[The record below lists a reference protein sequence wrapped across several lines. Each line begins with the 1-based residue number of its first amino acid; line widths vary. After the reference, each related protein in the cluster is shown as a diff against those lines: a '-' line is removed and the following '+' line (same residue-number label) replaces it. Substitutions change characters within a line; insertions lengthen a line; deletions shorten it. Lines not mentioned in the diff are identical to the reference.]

1 MYKEKSKKHQQI
13 TNLYNLL
20 KSRAMR
26 STIQTAASESVTQ
39 TLESLG
45 TAGHNTPSELDHHRP
60 LTSLGTLSRTGRY
73 DQYTGPNNVE
83 QLHRHQRSGNGRSGQ
98 KPQNFSTMAP
108 PSAIPLSFR
117 NSEYHW
123 SF

>member
-26 STIQTAASESVTQ
+26 STIQTAASETVTQ

-45 TAGHNTPSELDHHRP
+45 AAGRTTPTDPDPHRP
-60 LTSLGTLSRTGRY
+60 LTSLGTASRAGRY
-73 DQYTGPNNVE
+73 DQYTGPNDIE
-83 QLHRHQRSGNGRSGQ
+83 QLHRHQRSGSGRSGQ
-98 KPQNFSTMAP
+98 KPHNASTMAP

-117 NSEYHW
+117 NG
-123 SF
+123 